1 MDYSIGRRRGEGG
14 GEEGE
19 IEGYVCVVCVNKTKL
34 FVCANKTKF
43 PEKQCVHK
51 PYKLSLV
58 LSLSLSLILSFSLS
72 LADTSEHWI
81 QRERN
86 CSLSVA
92 LGHLVW
98 LT

>member
-58 LSLSLSLILSFSLS
+58 LSLSLSLSPPLSLS
-72 LADTSEHWI
+72 PQW
-81 QRERN
+81 
-86 CSLSVA
+86 
-92 LGHLVW
+92 
-98 LT
+98 